1 MSEIAT
7 IEPGG
12 DAALFEQEMKEQ
24 LEARFEG
31 IKFAEGAP
39 ITWLIKAQAR
49 IDATI
54 ATQAVGTTTEY
65 LRKFGETIISVPP
78 VAAAPAIITSTWTM
92 IDSAGYTI
100 PSGAQVA
107 VAATGDQSVGFI
119 VIGDVTVAPG
129 DTETA
134 GGEVL
139 LQAIKPGEEGNGLSG
154 DASLVDAL
162 AFVQSIALEGVTS
175 GGVDEEEE
183 EAYLVRL
190 KEELQLLSHSLIVS
204 RDFEIDARAT
214 PGVARVLCIPAYNG
228 EAEKEEALAVT
239 EIGVDEAGA
248 SLAAPVKEDLG
259 TRQEEKL
266 PSGVNLYLADPTHTK
281 VDVFSVVTASTGF
294 DPAAVKSSAGERLAE
309 YLDPSKW
316 GVPGFGDAGNST
328 GWVNTTKVYFNEL
341 ISEVDRV
348 PGVDR
353 VVSLLLGSGS
363 GKAFTV
369 TASTDKFSSVAHGF
383 SNGDVVVLRTG
394 LTPGAPLAAGTVYY
408 VRDVEADAF
417 KLTATVGGA
426 AIDITSDGSGTA
438 VKLGTADVTL
448 PGLAPLAEPGEIGVE
463 VE

>member
-54 ATQAVGTTTEY
+54 ATQAAGTTTGY
-65 LRKFGETIISVPP
+65 LKEFGETIINVPP
-78 VAAAPAIITSTWTM
+78 IAAAPATAASTWTM

-100 PSGAQVA
+100 PSGTQVSIA
-107 VAATGDQSVGFI
+107 SAGDQAVGFI
-119 VIGDVTVAPG
+119 VIGDVTVVPG
-129 DTETA
+129 EAATSA
-134 GGEVL
+134 GEVL
-139 LQAIKPGEEGNGLSG
+139 LQAIEPGEEGNGLSG
-154 DASLVDAL
+154 GASLVDAL
-162 AFVQSIALEGVTS
+162 AFVQSIVLEGVTS

-190 KEELQLLSHSLIVS
+190 KEELQLLSRSLIVR

-214 PGVARVLCIPAYNG
+214 TGVARALCIPSYNG
-228 EAEKEEALAVT
+228 EAGKEEALAVT

-248 SLAAPVKEDLG
+248 SLAAPVKEELK

-266 PSGVNLYLADPTHTK
+266 PSGVDLYLADPTHTK
-281 VDVFSVVTASTGF
+281 VDVFPAVTAAPGF
-294 DPAAVKSSAGERLAE
+294 DPSAVKFAAAERLGE

-316 GVPGFGDAGNST
+316 GVPSFGDAGNST

-369 TASTDKFSSVAHGF
+369 AASTDKFSSTAHGF
-383 SNGDVVVLRTG
+383 SNGDAVALRTG
-394 LTPGAPLAAGTVYY
+394 LVAGAPLELGTVYY
-408 VRDVEADAF
+408 IRDVETNAF

-426 AIDITSDGSGTA
+426 AINIASDGSGTA

-463 VE
+463 VL